1 MGLRITPTRGA
12 RSLLGQ
18 PSKRWECDPDGRT
31 YRTDATLVSPWPAL
45 SFAIMLQ
52 PGAFRSIGSIL
63 LTEATLFHRRH
74 L

>member
-1 MGLRITPTRGA
+1 M
-12 RSLLGQ
+12 RSELHRPGELEAYCQ
-18 PSKRWECDPDGRT
+18 PSKRLECDPDGRT
-31 YRTDATLVSPWPAL
+31 YRTDANPVSPWPAL